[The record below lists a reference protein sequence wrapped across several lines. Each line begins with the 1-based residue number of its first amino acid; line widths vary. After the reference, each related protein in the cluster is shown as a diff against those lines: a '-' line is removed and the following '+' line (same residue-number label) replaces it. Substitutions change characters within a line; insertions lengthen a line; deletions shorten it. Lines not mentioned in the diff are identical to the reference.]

1 MKQISKPTIFLS
13 SFVNYGMFFIIFFL
27 VLILP
32 PGLAYNPEVDD
43 PKLEELGKN
52 CKAITSEYKT
62 ALTAKKDF
70 VKSEMKRIEDSLV
83 AEDDKEKR
91 KELVERL
98 RDLKNQYDKFKD
110 KLQVINAGEVVKLSN
125 KTNKVVAFLTK
136 Q

>member
-1 MKQISKPTIFLS
+1 
-13 SFVNYGMFFIIFFL
+13 MFFIIFFL